1 MIMKHIKN
9 TDASFILKIF
19 AATAI
24 LVFVGFVRLSNA
36 EETLC
41 LNQATWSTEISPPL
55 VLDLLHF
62 FCSYTFLLLFLF
74 VTKFNLHV
82 AQSCAPIRW
91 AFCQELVAWS
101 IPLILG
107 GRFWKKNSQSD
118 VATTHFLLN
127 MNLVQFFHNL
137 ISVRV
142 LSPLT
147 RFYSRFR
154 KCL

>member
-1 MIMKHIKN
+1 MHLLFWKSLPHLPFWSLLACE
-9 TDASFILKIF
+9 T
-19 AATAI
+19 
-24 LVFVGFVRLSNA
+24 VRLSNA
-36 EETLC
+36 EETLL
-41 LNQATWSTEISPPL
+41 LNQATWSTEISSPL

-118 VATTHFLLN
+118 VATTQFLFN
-127 MNLVQFFHNL
+127 MNLVQFFQNL
-137 ISVRV
+137 ISFRV
-142 LSPLT
+142 LSLLT
-147 RFYSRFR
+147 RSYIPLW